1 MKALKKILSIIL
13 AMVVA
18 LSLGAAIIVGT
29 FLLILFS
36 AGGHIGNNDPKSGY
50 YKKEEFWDKE
60 GFQDYTDYCKYY
72 YEDKYDAKF
81 AEDKYY
87 TKVKE
92 DNITEVVGYFEIME
106 DVMLPERAD
115 DYDFDKAQITAGD
128 YVRIESEYIEGTST
142 YASFDVYLYDVE
154 TNILYYIH
162 NNI

>member
-1 MKALKKILSIIL
+1 MKLLKKILSILLTLVAGWCII
-13 AMVVA
+13 VVA
-18 LSLGAAIIVGT
+18 LALV
-29 FLLILFS
+29 FLLIIWLLQIT
-36 AGGHIGNNDPKSGY
+36 GGNNGPKHGY

-60 GFQDYTDYCKYY
+60 GFQDFTDYCKYY

-92 DNITEVVGYFEIME
+92 DNITEVVEYFEE
-106 DVMLPERAD
+106 FEHWMLPKRANE
-115 DYDFDKAQITAGD
+115 YDFDKSQITIGD
-128 YVRIESEYIEGTST
+128 YVRIEGKGKDI
-142 YASFDVYLYDVE
+142 SFNVYLYDIE